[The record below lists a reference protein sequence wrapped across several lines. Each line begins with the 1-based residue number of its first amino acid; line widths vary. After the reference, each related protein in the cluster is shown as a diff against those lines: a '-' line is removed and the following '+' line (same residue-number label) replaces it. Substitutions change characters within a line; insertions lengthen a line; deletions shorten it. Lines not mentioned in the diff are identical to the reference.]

1 MTKPMRA
8 NPPKRKPTPL
18 AATAAERR
26 TNGERWRALTSGQRS
41 TKTAVSKLVL
51 VTFPELNQAFD
62 VGERLTLPLPVSFDP
77 VKGVD
82 LIFQLPWRKLSRG
95 CIFFDKNAHTTQC
108 FEKIWV
114 LTYSRHQI
122 AVN

>member
-1 MTKPMRA
+1 MTKPIRA

-82 LIFQLPWRKLSRG
+82 LILQLPWRKLSRG
-95 CIFFDKNAHTTQC
+95 CIFDKNAHTTQC
-108 FEKIWV
+108 FEKIWL
-114 LTYSRHQI
+114 LTYSRYQI